1 MQPGPKAEGHL
12 ETTKLQMNL
21 LVLMAS
27 EELGVGR
34 EELSRSSE
42 DRRGKIRVLARGSP
56 KTNFPGLFGDPGP
69 EMFYTRLISKQKS
82 QDASIEILTKT
93 KSYTMNRTRF
103 FFYFIYFFLVNNHRT
118 LALK

>member
-1 MQPGPKAEGHL
+1 MQPGPQAEGHL

-42 DRRGKIRVLARGSP
+42 DRRGKIRVLARGRP
-56 KTNFPGLFGDPGP
+56 KTNFPGFVWGQRARDVLYSID
-69 EMFYTRLISKQKS
+69 FYTEEPGCKYRNL
-82 QDASIEILTKT
+82 D
-93 KSYTMNRTRF
+93 
-103 FFYFIYFFLVNNHRT
+103 
-118 LALK
+118 